1 MPTINQVYSI
11 VNELYSQATGRKA
24 ATTYSAAGLVSIGQD
39 VISSATNKENFC
51 GVLVDRIN
59 KLVISERA
67 YLGRGKNMKMDP
79 LVWGGIVQKLDVDP
93 IEAKE
98 AAHWNVPSGTTT
110 DIDIVKPGFVQR
122 FFSGIDAFQLNVAI
136 PDQQLETAFTGPE
149 EMLKLFTAIYTK
161 LSNAKE
167 KALENL
173 ANVTR
178 CTGIANRLMYQKDP
192 ESVRTNTGNPAKTL
206 VVDLRTEYNTFY
218 GLTVGDTGYLAN
230 AADANRSPDFLRF
243 CVQKINEYKLYFEE
257 YGCLH
262 NQPLVSGTISGS
274 DIAEKNLDR
283 HTPAEFLRLD
293 VIANFI
299 SQYNSICQS
308 DTFNDELTALPLYE
322 AVPYWQAPGTSH
334 GDARKVIIKANVNY
348 TDGGAEKTYSFSQDG
363 IIAVMSDYESMGVM
377 LNKERRR
384 SVYDANHEVTCI
396 YEKAD
401 KGYFFDPTE
410 NMVVFV
416 VADSLATPTIVS

>member
-1 MPTINQVYSI
+1 MPNINQVYPI
-11 VNELYSQATGRKA
+11 VNELYNQSTGRKA
-24 ATTYSAAGLVSIGQD
+24 AASYDAAGLVSIGSE
-39 VISSATNKENFC
+39 ILSSATNKENFC

-67 YLGRGKNMKMDP
+67 YTGRGKNMKMDP

-98 AAHWNVPSGTTT
+98 AAHWSVPSGPTT
-110 DIDIVKPGFVQR
+110 DIDIVKPGITQR
-122 FFSGIDAFQLNVAI
+122 FFSGIDSFQLNVAI
-136 PDQQLETAFTGPE
+136 PDAQLETAFTSAE

-173 ANVTR
+173 ANLTR
-178 CTGIANRLMYQKDP
+178 ATGIANRLMYQTDP
-192 ESVRTNTGNPAKTL
+192 EAVRTGTGSTAKTL
-206 VVDLRTEYNTFY
+206 VVDLITEYNTFF
-218 GLTVGDTGYLAN
+218 GLQSGDTGYLSD
-230 AADANRSPDFLRF
+230 AASANRSPEFLRF
-243 CVQKINEYKLYFEE
+243 CVQIICDYKKYFEE
-257 YGCLH
+257 YGTLH
-262 NQPLVSGTISGS
+262 NQPLVSGTTSGS
-274 DIAEKNLDR
+274 DIAEKDLDR

-293 VIANFI
+293 VVTNFI
-299 SQYNSICQS
+299 SAYNSICQA
-308 DTFNDELTALPLYE
+308 DTFNKELTDLPLYE
-322 AVPYWQAPGTSH
+322 SVPYWQAPGVGH
-334 GDARKVIIKANVNY
+334 GDARKITLKANVNY
-348 TDGGAEKTYSFSQDG
+348 TQDGEEKTYSFAQDG

-401 KGYFFDPTE
+401 KGYFYDPTE

-416 VADSLATPTIVS
+416 VADSIATPTIVS

>member
-1 MPTINQVYSI
+1 MPNINQVYPI
-11 VNELYSQATGRKA
+11 VNELYAQATGRKA
-24 ATTYSAAGLVSIGQD
+24 AATYDAAGLVSIGKN
-39 VISSATNKENFC
+39 VLSSATNKENFC

-59 KLVISERA
+59 KLVISERP
-67 YLGRGKNMKMDP
+67 YVGRGKNMKMDP

-98 AAHWNVPSGTTT
+98 AAHWAVPSGTTT
-110 DIDIVKPGFVQR
+110 DIDIVKPGLVQR

-136 PDQQLETAFTGPE
+136 PDQQLEMAFTSAE

-178 CTGIANRLMYQKDP
+178 ATAIANRLMYQKDP
-192 ESVRTNTGNPAKTL
+192 EAVRTGTGNAAKTL
-206 VVDLRTEYNTFY
+206 VVDLRNEYNTFF
-218 GLTVGDTGYLAN
+218 GLTSGDTGYLAT
-230 AADANRSPDFLRF
+230 AADANRSPEFLRF
-243 CVQKINEYKLYFEE
+243 CVQKISEYTKYFQE

-262 NQPLVSGTISGS
+262 NQPLVSGTTTGS

-283 HTPAEFLRLD
+283 HTPSDVLRLD
-293 VIANFI
+293 IISNFV
-299 SQYNSICQS
+299 SAYNSICQS
-308 DTFNDELTALPLYE
+308 DTFNSELTALPMYE
-322 AVPYWQAPGTSH
+322 SVPYWQAPGVGH
-334 GDARKVIIKANVNY
+334 ADARKIIIKANVNY
-348 TDGGAEKTYSFSQDG
+348 TQGGDEKTYSFNQDG
-363 IIAVMSDYESMGVM
+363 IIAVMSDYEAMGVM

-401 KGYFFDPTE
+401 KGYFVDPTE
-410 NMVVFV
+410 NLVVFV
-416 VADSLATPTIVS
+416 VADSIATPTIVS

>member
-1 MPTINQVYSI
+1 MPNINQVYAI

-24 ATTYSAAGLVSIGQD
+24 ATTYNAAGLVSIGQE

-67 YLGRGKNMKMDP
+67 YTGRGKNMKMDP

-98 AAHWNVPSGTTT
+98 AAHWNVPSGATT
-110 DIDIVKPGFVQR
+110 DIDIVKPGLVQR

-136 PDQQLETAFTGPE
+136 PDQQLETAFTGAE

-173 ANVTR
+173 ANTTR
-178 CTGIANRLMYQKDP
+178 CTGIANRLMYQNDP
-192 ESVRTNTGNPAKTL
+192 ESVRVGTGSTAKTL
-206 VVDLRTEYNTFY
+206 VVDLRTEYNTFF
-218 GLTVGDTGYLAN
+218 GLSSGDTGYLAN
-230 AADANRSPDFLRF
+230 AAAANRSPEFLRF
-243 CVQKINEYKLYFEE
+243 CVQKISEYKKYFEE

-262 NQPLVSGTISGS
+262 NQPLVSGTTSGS

-299 SQYNSICQS
+299 SAYNSICQS
-308 DTFNDELTALPLYE
+308 DTFNKELTELPMYE
-322 AVPYWQAPGTSH
+322 SVPYWQAPGVSH
-334 GDARKVIIKANVNY
+334 GDARKVVIKANVNY
-348 TDGGAEKTYSFSQDG
+348 TQDGEEKTYSFSQDG

-416 VADSLATPTIVS
+416 VADSIATPTIVS

>member
-1 MPTINQVYSI
+1 MPAINQVYAI

-24 ATTYSAAGLVSIGQD
+24 NTTYDAAGLVSIGEM
-39 VISSATNKENFC
+39 VLNSSTDKENFC

-59 KLVISERA
+59 KLVISERPYTA
-67 YLGRGKNMKMDP
+67 RNASMKMDP
-79 LVWGGIVQKLDVDP
+79 LEWGGIVQKLDVAP

-98 AAHWNVPSGTTT
+98 AAHFNVPSGATT
-110 DIDIVKPGFVQR
+110 DIDIVKPGLIQR
-122 FFSGIDAFQLNVAI
+122 FFSGIDTFQLNIAI
-136 PDQQLETAFTGPE
+136 PDKQLETAFTSAE
-149 EMLKLFTAIYTK
+149 EMLKLFSAIYTK

-173 ANVTR
+173 ANTTR
-178 CTGIANRLMYQKDP
+178 ATGIAARLMYQADP
-192 ESVRTNTGNPAKTL
+192 ESVRGLGATPKTL
-206 VVDLRTEYNTFY
+206 VVDLVTEYNTFF
-218 GLTVGDTGYLAN
+218 GLTVGDTGYLAG

-243 CVQKINEYKLYFEE
+243 CVQKINEYKAYFAE
-257 YGCLH
+257 YGVLH
-262 NQPLVSGTISGS
+262 NQPLVSALGVESSI
-274 DIAEKNLDR
+274 DR
-283 HTPAEFLRLD
+283 HTPAEYLRLN
-293 VIANFI
+293 VVANFI
-299 SQYNSICQS
+299 SAYNSICQS
-308 DTFNDELTALPLYE
+308 DTFNDELTQLPLYE
-322 AVPYWQAPGTSH
+322 AVPYWQAPGVAH
-334 GDARKVIIKANVNY
+334 GDARKIQLTANTNY
-348 TDGGAEKTYSFSQDG
+348 TSDGSTKDYDFAQDG

-416 VADSLATPTIVS
+416 VADSIATPTAHT